1 MSRPGRFG
9 FRVLAVTAVVFG
21 LAAPASFG
29 QTVSLSGETFETT
42 PGLGEQTTF
51 GAFTCD
57 KDGTT
62 VIPFQTQGAAFGP
75 YVGTFT
81 ETGTITIGPQT
92 DTSLD
97 LLGMGAILGFQA
109 SFTINSQFPPAT
121 VTGTKQLAPNSPTPA
136 NLSALGRCDPDGSSP
151 PSTDVYAVVS
161 TPFVLYS
168 AQINAAT
175 GSRTDSGVS
184 GLAIKST
191 TNPASPASF
200 QEAFTSTEPVCE
212 DGNNGNGVGA
222 GHEKKNKDNDDDEQC
237 D

>member
-1 MSRPGRFG
+1 M
-9 FRVLAVTAVVFG
+9 TAVVFG
-21 LAAPASFG
+21 LAAAPSFG
-29 QTVSLSGETFETT
+29 QTLSLSGETFETT

-62 VIPFQTQGAAFGP
+62 VIPFQTQGAALGP
-75 YVGTFT
+75 YLGTFT

-92 DTSLD
+92 NTALD
-97 LLGMGAILGFQA
+97 SLGMGAILGFQA

-121 VTGTKQLAPNSPTPA
+121 VTGTKQLAPNSPTQA

-151 PSTDVYAVVS
+151 PNTDIYTVVS
-161 TPFVLYS
+161 DPFVLYN

-175 GSRTDSGVS
+175 GSRTDSGT
-184 GLAIKST
+184 GGFAIQST
-191 TNPASPASF
+191 TNPASPRTF

-212 DGNNGNGVGA
+212 DGNNGNGVGG

-237 D
+237 R